1 MTAKPDYVEI
11 KEEQRQVRKYV
22 RNKKVRGKLKEQ
34 REITNLKHK
43 TIKKNNLNDQNVR
56 HDTSLTH

>member
-1 MTAKPDYVEI
+1 MTEKSDYVEK

-34 REITNLKHK
+34 REKLQT
-43 TIKKNNLNDQNVR
+43 
-56 HDTSLTH
+56 

>member
-34 REITNLKHK
+34 REKLQT
-43 TIKKNNLNDQNVR
+43 
-56 HDTSLTH
+56 